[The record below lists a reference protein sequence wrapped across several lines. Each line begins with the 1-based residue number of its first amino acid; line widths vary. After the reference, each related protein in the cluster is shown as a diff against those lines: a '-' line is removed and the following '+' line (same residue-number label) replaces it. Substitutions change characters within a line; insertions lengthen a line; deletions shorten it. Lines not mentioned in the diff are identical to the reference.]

1 MNHYNN
7 TNTNLSY
14 LPLTFNTVTACP
26 HITTYLNTITDA
38 AKFSSIDSNGGVGAF
53 VSAGGRSPRSL
64 VVGMPPLSEILTL
77 ALNTPYLFPMS
88 EKTLRKHFKRLA
100 AENWLMDSTDDCHAI
115 LLRWN
120 LTQDGFIALMPTAL
134 WLRFYEEFLRSVVG
148 SDSRKYDAYTKLYC
162 YIYFN
167 ICKYFNDHLSFF
179 HSINK
184 FQENLKM
191 DTTDLSAR
199 LKLLEEEGWITR
211 GSFNAEIGLARTYG
225 FGEKTVDELKRLNY
239 NIYVR

>member
-7 TNTNLSY
+7 ASNTTSHLSY

-26 HITTYLNTITDA
+26 HITTYLNTLTDA
-38 AKFSSIDSNGGVGAF
+38 AEFSSIDSNGGVGAF
-53 VSAGGRSPRSL
+53 VGAGRALARSL
-64 VVGMPPLSEILTL
+64 VVAMPPLSEILTL

-100 AENWLMDSTDDCHAI
+100 AENWLMNSDDGSRVI
-115 LLRWN
+115 LQWN

-134 WLRFYEEFLRSVVG
+134 WLRFYEEFLRRVVG

-179 HSINK
+179 HSISK

-199 LKLLEEEGWITR
+199 LKLLEDEG
-211 GSFNAEIGLARTYG
+211 
-225 FGEKTVDELKRLNY
+225 
-239 NIYVR
+239 

>member
-7 TNTNLSY
+7 TNTHLSY
-14 LPLTFNTVTACP
+14 LPLTFNTITACP
-26 HITTYLNTITDA
+26 HITTYLNTLTDA

-53 VSAGGRSPRSL
+53 VGAGRASARSL
-64 VVGMPPLSEILTL
+64 VVAMPPLSEILTL

-100 AENWLMDSTDDCHAI
+100 AENWLMNSTDGGRAV

-120 LTQDGFIALMPTAL
+120 LTQDGFIALMPTTL
-134 WLRFYEEFLRSVVG
+134 WLRFYEEFLRSVIG

-199 LKLLEEEGWITR
+199 LKLLEEEG
-211 GSFNAEIGLARTYG
+211 
-225 FGEKTVDELKRLNY
+225 
-239 NIYVR
+239 

>member
-7 TNTNLSY
+7 TNTSHLSY
-14 LPLTFNTVTACP
+14 LPLTFNTITACP
-26 HITTYLNTITDA
+26 HITTYLNTLTDA
-38 AKFSSIDSNGGVGAF
+38 AEFSSIDSNGGVGAF
-53 VSAGGRSPRSL
+53 VGAGGRSPHSL
-64 VVGMPPLSEILTL
+64 VVVMPPISELLTTTTTT
-77 ALNTPYLFPMS
+77 ALTNHRHFPMS
-88 EKTLRKHFKRLA
+88 EKTLRKHLKRLA
-100 AENWLMDSTDDCHAI
+100 AENWLMDSTDGDRAV
-115 LLRWN
+115 LQWN

-134 WLRFYEEFLRSVVG
+134 WLRFYEEFLRRVVG

-179 HSINK
+179 HSISK

-199 LKLLEEEGWITR
+199 LKLLEDEG
-211 GSFNAEIGLARTYG
+211 
-225 FGEKTVDELKRLNY
+225 
-239 NIYVR
+239 